1 MDSSTKMADGLARN
15 LAVTTEALRAIIA
28 RSNND
33 PLGTSKVND
42 MRRIAEDALA
52 KLVTAHR

>member
-1 MDSSTKMADGLARN
+1 MIRVAIATD
-15 LAVTTEALRAIIA
+15 ALRTIFA

-42 MRRIAEDALA
+42 MRRIAEEALA
-52 KLVTAHR
+52 RLGEHGR